1 MIVHFKQGD
10 TIKIKKDIPNY
21 SVECGFI
28 YSNLENKKSNYNKL
42 WISIGEGVFLF
53 IEKEYLLKSKILLIE
68 KFERI

>member
-21 SVECGFI
+21 SVEYGFI
-28 YSNLENKKSNYNKL
+28 YSDLETKKSNYNKL

-68 KFERI
+68 KVECI